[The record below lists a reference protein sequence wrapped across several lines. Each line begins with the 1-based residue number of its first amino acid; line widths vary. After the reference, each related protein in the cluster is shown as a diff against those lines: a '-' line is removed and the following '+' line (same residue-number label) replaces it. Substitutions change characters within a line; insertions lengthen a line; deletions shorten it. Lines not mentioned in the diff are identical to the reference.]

1 MKIGS
6 GETILISLFLE
17 THAKNRWVFRRS
29 RNVRGILEIKINSKN
44 KGFHQSLK
52 IVLVLEIKSA
62 LFIWMILDIFFYT
75 VHSGVQFSLGPDKL
89 S

>member
-6 GETILISLFLE
+6 GNHFDFPLLGNSVQKIG
-17 THAKNRWVFRRS
+17 WVFRRS
-29 RNVRGILEIKINSKN
+29 RNVRGKLEIKINSKN
-44 KGFHQSLK
+44 KGFYQSLK